1 MYEWNESYDWNKNN
15 NNNNNNNNL
24 LSLQIGVNTFEP
36 KFT

>member
-1 MYEWNESYDWNKNN
+1 MPEWNESYDWNKNN